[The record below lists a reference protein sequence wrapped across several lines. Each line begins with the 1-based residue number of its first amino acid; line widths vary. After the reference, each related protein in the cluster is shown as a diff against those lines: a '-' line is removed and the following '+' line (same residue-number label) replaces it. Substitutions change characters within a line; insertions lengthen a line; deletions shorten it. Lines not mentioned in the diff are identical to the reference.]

1 MQAAHSALAAH
12 SSIIRQRSTQ
22 LRDYFA
28 ELTEHLPAVHGA
40 MSLDDDREL
49 LEAIAWRL
57 TAKVADL
64 RFDPERPLQERM
76 QMAFPYALQ
85 ELQDVAERLLPE
97 DCEWAAQK
105 QGEKKEDKPKAEGE
119 KKDKPKAEGEKKDD
133 KPKAEGSKKR
143 AAGST

>member
-1 MQAAHSALAAH
+1 
-12 SSIIRQRSTQ
+12 
-22 LRDYFA
+22 
-28 ELTEHLPAVHGA
+28 

-76 QMAFPYALQ
+76 QLAFPYALQ

-105 QGEKKEDKPKAEGE
+105 QGEKKDKPKTEGKKKEDKPKTDGKKKEDKHKATGVKKVDKNSSPAAAAARAAAMRWAE
-119 KKDKPKAEGEKKDD
+119 KKRG
-133 KPKAEGSKKR
+133 GQ
-143 AAGST
+143 T